1 MEREH
6 FYKEVS
12 YHGNGGASGHDSVII
27 AYDVI
32 LGCKGSWE
40 EVCLRGILHGG
51 DNDSTGTIAGA
62 WFGALY
68 GFKGVPEGHYKEVE
82 DVNLLKTLAG
92 SLYKVATK

>member
-32 LGCKGSWE
+32 LGCKGVVGGGVSE
-40 EVCLRGILHGG
+40 GNTARRGQ
-51 DNDSTGTIAGA
+51 
-62 WFGALY
+62 
-68 GFKGVPEGHYKEVE
+68 
-82 DVNLLKTLAG
+82 
-92 SLYKVATK
+92 